1 MRSPLGCRH
10 TTAKYFYHLLETK
23 RFSYFV
29 SFTLFSNPRVAVIIT
44 PILFIEAGLREK
56 CSNFMFSQTECSLF
70 VDSTAHA
77 FSSVTALS
85 SHPLILTL
93 SCEHT
98 EWFYL
103 MDIRMPQGCGYRKL
117 HSRDKW
123 ASSVACRQE
132 GDHVAEILLA
142 LFFSE
147 SYTFSSYQNP
157 VVSIWV
163 VDIFG
168 KAGGNIPKVWG
179 GGTSTLERFLFC

>member
-1 MRSPLGCRH
+1 M
-10 TTAKYFYHLLETK
+10 
-23 RFSYFV
+23 
-29 SFTLFSNPRVAVIIT
+29 AVIIT
-44 PILFIEAGLREK
+44 PVLFIEAGLREK
-56 CSNFMFSQTECSLF
+56 CSNFTFSQPECSLF
-70 VDSTAHA
+70 VDTTAHT

-85 SHPLILTL
+85 SHPLILTV

-98 EWFYL
+98 ECFYL
-103 MDIRMPQGCGYRKL
+103 MDIRMPQGCGDRKL

-132 GDHVAEILLA
+132 GDYVAEIPLP

-157 VVSIWV
+157 VVGIWV

-168 KAGGNIPKVWG
+168 KAGGNIPKV
-179 GGTSTLERFLFC
+179 